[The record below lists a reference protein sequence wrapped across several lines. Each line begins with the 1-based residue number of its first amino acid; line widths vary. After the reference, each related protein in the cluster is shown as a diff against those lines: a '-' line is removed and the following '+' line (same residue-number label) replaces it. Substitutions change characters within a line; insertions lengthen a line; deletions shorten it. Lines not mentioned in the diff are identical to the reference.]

1 MRILFHTAEDRLGD
15 ALIKLPAIMAA
26 RAACPEM
33 HLTWSTATGNS
44 LYARGLAPLAR
55 PFIDDVRERTGVG
68 TQWRELWGPRW
79 REHFD
84 IIIASERRLLSTLAL
99 KRIGHRRFLA
109 PTRNFLFSDTR
120 PEGDFRNEPVFQQT
134 RILFELALRR
144 PLTLP
149 TTLSLPP
156 ELEAQAKALLPS
168 GLPYVGFA
176 PGAGGKDK
184 CWPLEHFV
192 AAARAQVL
200 LGRRVVFFLGPEE
213 DDWFA
218 PLQAA
223 VPEACFPERMA
234 AASQRG
240 PMLAIALARQL
251 AAGVANDSGIGHLM
265 AAGGQ
270 PLLVLYG
277 RTSERKFTPGFG
289 QRRALRAIDFGGA
302 TVADIPVAAVTAALE
317 DALV

>member
-1 MRILFHTAEDRLGD
+1 VRILFHTAEDRLGD

-55 PFIDDVRERTGVG
+55 PVIDDVRERTALG
-68 TQWRELWGPRW
+68 TQWQEVWRPRW
-79 REHFD
+79 RERFD
-84 IIIASERRLLSTLAL
+84 IIIASERRLLSSLAL
-99 KRIGHRRFLA
+99 KRVAHSRFVA
-109 PTRNFLFSDTR
+109 PTRNFLLSDAK
-120 PEGDFRNEPVFQQT
+120 PGGDFRAEPVFQQT
-134 RILFELALRR
+134 RILFELALQR

-149 TTLSLPP
+149 TELELPKAF
-156 ELEAQAKALLPS
+156 EAQAGDLLPA
-168 GLPYVGFA
+168 GLTYVGFA

-192 AAARAQVL
+192 AAARTQVL
-200 LGRRVVFFLGPEE
+200 AGRRVVFFLGPEE
-213 DDWFA
+213 EDWFE

-223 VPEACFPERMA
+223 VPEALFPERMA

-240 PMLAIALARQL
+240 PMLAIALARRL
-251 AAGVANDSGIGHLM
+251 AAGVANDSGIGHVM
-265 AAGGQ
+265 AAGGR

-277 RTSERKFTPGFG
+277 RTNERKFTPGFG
-289 QRRALRAIDFGGA
+289 QRRALCAKDFGGV
-302 TVADIPVAAVTAALE
+302 TVADIPVDAVTTALD
-317 DALV
+317 DALA

>member
-44 LYARGLAPLAR
+44 LFARGLAPLAQ
-55 PFIDDVRERTGVG
+55 PFINEIHERSGLG
-68 TQWRELWGPRW
+68 THWRELWRPRW
-79 REHFD
+79 GAHFD
-84 IIIASERRLLSTLAL
+84 IIVASERKLLSTLAL
-99 KRIGHRRFLA
+99 KRIGHRRFIA
-109 PTRNFLFSDTR
+109 PTRDFFFSDAKPGR
-120 PEGDFRNEPVFQQT
+120 DFAQEPVVRQT
-134 RILFELALRR
+134 RILFEMALQQ

-149 TTLSLPP
+149 TELSLPP
-156 ELEAQAKALLPS
+156 ALEAHARDLLPPGIS
-168 GLPYVGFA
+168 YVGFA

-184 CWPLEHFV
+184 CWPLDHFV
-192 AAARAQVL
+192 AVARTQAQA
-200 LGRRVVFFLGPEE
+200 GRRVVFFLGPEE
-213 DDWFA
+213 EGWYE
-218 PLQAA
+218 PLRAA
-223 VPEACFPERMA
+223 VPEALFPERA
-234 AASQRG
+234 VAASERG
-240 PMLAIALARQL
+240 PLLAIALSRRL

-277 RTSERKFTPGFG
+277 RTSDHKFTPGFG
-289 QRRALRAIDFGGA
+289 QRRALRAKDFGGM
-302 TVADIPVAAVTAALE
+302 TVADIPVEAVAAALE